1 MLVVYLV
8 IAQTLKIKLFY
19 STQVWTCGRHFYFFL
34 TDGENWDKAG
44 SCSKP
49 NANHIHIH
57 DYGWELFYQ
66 QWMHWQRAYN
76 LKVCGDFSFSPSHI
90 LFCQFFFFKLFSLFI
105 NLLFVCI
112 FNGCPTLPHLSHFTP
127 LDVPLHP
134 GLSQVTP
141 KLRVSKIINYTKW
154 HDVEVSQNAPL
165 YTPVSIVIVLWS
177 WLGLT
182 KYFQSYKESF
192 LA

>member
-1 MLVVYLV
+1 MLKISFFFHTFFSYFFISIVSKISSILHSAGMPYVLVVYLV

-66 QWMHWQRAYN
+66 QWMPWQRAYS
-76 LKVCGDFSFSPSHI
+76 LKVCGDFSSFPLSYPILPKKKFLSCSVCSSISFLCAFSMVVP
-90 LFCQFFFFKLFSLFI
+90 L
-105 NLLFVCI
+105 
-112 FNGCPTLPHLSHFTP
+112 CPICPISPRSMSHFTP
-127 LDVPLHP
+127 
-134 GLSQVTP
+134 GCP
-141 KLRVSKIINYTKW
+141 KSP
-154 HDVEVSQNAPL
+154 QN
-165 YTPVSIVIVLWS
+165 
-177 WLGLT
+177 
-182 KYFQSYKESF
+182 
-192 LA
+192 